1 MNLRALL
8 KDDSVPAL
16 ELTGLAEHTQQVQP
30 GFGYIAVTANNDD
43 LLRHCQDALA
53 RGAQALLIDSAGAS
67 QAGLSEAEPDSCVC
81 EVVDLAQRR
90 GELAA
95 RFYGNPSAQMTC
107 IGVTGTNGKTS
118 VAYHIADLAKR
129 LGSPTGYCGTL
140 GWGPLESLTDE
151 GMTTGNAVALQRQ
164 LADMLQAGLKGVAM
178 EVSSHALDQDRAT
191 AVEFDIALFTNL
203 SRDHLDYHGSMA
215 AYGEAKAKLFTQW
228 PLRAAII
235 NVDDEFGQELTQLCS
250 CPVVRVGQ
258 AGDWRWRYQR
268 HAKGLRVNWQTPQGD
283 CEAVL
288 PVLADFAVANVTLA
302 MAALATLGFP
312 LSQIVEALADMTGVP
327 GRMEVVSGQPDQ
339 PTVVVDY
346 AHTPDALVKV
356 LQALRQTCA
365 AQLYCVVG
373 CGGDRDSGKRSMM
386 GAAAADNADHSWFTA
401 DNPRSEDPVQIIA
414 DMTAGVSAA
423 RRDRIVCEPD
433 RRSAIYAAV
442 AMAGAGDT
450 VLIAGKGH
458 ESEQDIAGVK
468 HTFDD
473 RLVALDALSRT
484 AGNT

>member
-1 MNLRALL
+1 MNLQALL
-8 KDDSVPAL
+8 DDETLPAL

-30 GFGYIAVTANNDD
+30 GYGYIAVANDADD
-43 LLRHCQDALA
+43 LLQYCRDALA
-53 RGAQALLIDSAGAS
+53 RGAQALLIDSAAAS
-67 QAGLSEAEPDSCVC
+67 QARLSQAEPDSCVC

-118 VAYHIADLAKR
+118 VAYHIADLASR
-129 LGSPTGYCGTL
+129 LGAPMGYCGTL

-164 LADMLQAGLKGVAM
+164 LAEMHQAGLEGVSM
-178 EVSSHALDQDRAT
+178 EVSSHALQQNRAS
-191 AVEFDIALFTNL
+191 AIQFDLALFTNL

-215 AYGEAKAKLFTQW
+215 AYGEAKARLFTQW

-235 NVDDEFGQELTQLCS
+235 NVDDEFGQTLTQRCS

-268 HAKGLRVNWQTPQGD
+268 HVKGLRVNWQTPQGD

-302 MAALATLGFP
+302 MAALATLGYP
-312 LSQIVEALADMTGVP
+312 LSGIVRAAADMAGVP
-327 GRMEVVSGQPDQ
+327 GRMEVISGRLDQ

-356 LQALRQTCA
+356 LQALRETCE

-373 CGGDRDSGKRSMM
+373 CGGDRDSGKRPIM
-386 GAAAADNADHSWFTA
+386 GAAAADAADHSWFTA

-414 DMTAGVSAA
+414 DMVAGVSAA
-423 RRDRIVCEPD
+423 RRGSIVCEPD

-458 ESEQDIAGVK
+458 ECEQEIAGVK
-468 HTFDD
+468 HAFDD
-473 RLVALDALSRT
+473 RLVASEALSET
-484 AGNT
+484 AGKS

>member
-8 KDDSVPAL
+8 DDDTVPAL

-30 GFGYIAVTANNDD
+30 GFGYIAVASDEEV
-43 LLRHCQDALA
+43 LLRHCRDAVA
-53 RGAQALLIDSAGAS
+53 RGAQALLIDSAAAKQTRLS
-67 QAGLSEAEPDSCVC
+67 QAEPDSCVC

-95 RFYGNPSAQMTC
+95 RFYRHPSAQMTC

-118 VAYHIADLAKR
+118 VAYHIADLTSR
-129 LGSPTGYCGTL
+129 LGTPMGYCGTL
-140 GWGPLESLTDE
+140 GWGSLDSLVDE
-151 GMTTGNAVALQRQ
+151 GMTTGNSVALQRQ
-164 LADMLQAGLKGVAM
+164 LSDMRQAGLQGVCM
-178 EVSSHALDQDRAT
+178 EVSSHALDQNRAS
-191 AVEFDIALFTNL
+191 AVQFDIALFTNL

-215 AYGEAKAKLFTQW
+215 AYAEAKAKLFTQW
-228 PLRAAII
+228 SLRAAII

-258 AGDWRWRYQR
+258 AGDWRWKHER
-268 HAKGLRVNWQTPQGD
+268 HAQGLRVKWQTPLGD

-302 MAALATLGFP
+302 MATLAALEYP
-312 LSQIVEALADMTGVP
+312 LSKIIDAVTEMAGVP
-327 GRMEVVSGQPDQ
+327 GRMEVVSGQPNQ

-346 AHTPDALVKV
+346 AHTPDALEKV
-356 LQALRQTCA
+356 LHALRQTCE

-386 GAAAADNADHSWFTA
+386 GAVAADSSDRSWFTA
-401 DNPRSEDPVQIIA
+401 DNPRSEDPLQIIA
-414 DMTAGVSAA
+414 DMMAGVVSE
-423 RRDRIVCEPD
+423 RSDRVVCEPD
-433 RRSAIYAAV
+433 RRNAIYAAV

-458 ESEQDIAGVK
+458 EPEQDIAGVK
-468 HTFDD
+468 YAFDD
-473 RLVALDALSRT
+473 RLVASDALSKT
-484 AGNT
+484 AGRS